1 MAAFVEKSDGLQIGV
16 LVPNLSE
23 TEIGKEAN
31 DALLGTRLT
40 VTAVG
45 DANQPVKPDDFM
57 EVALTDTSSSN
68 LPYTVN
74 FYRGEAR
81 ELVAT
86 FTINNQ

>member
-1 MAAFVEKSDGLQIGV
+1 LAIAIEGSNDYFQIAI

-23 TEIGKEAN
+23 TALGIEAN
-31 DALLGTRLT
+31 NALLDATLK
-40 VTAVG
+40 VTEVG

-57 EVALTDTSSSN
+57 EVVLSDTTSSN
-68 LPYTVN
+68 LPYIVN

-86 FTINNQ
+86 FTINQ